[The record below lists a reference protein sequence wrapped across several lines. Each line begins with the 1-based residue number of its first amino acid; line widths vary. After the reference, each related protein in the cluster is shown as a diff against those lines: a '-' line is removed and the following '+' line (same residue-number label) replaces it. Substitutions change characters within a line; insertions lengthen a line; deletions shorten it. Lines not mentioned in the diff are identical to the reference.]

1 MANRYR
7 NAFYYSS
14 NTNQIVTYTCPT
26 DARAIIQNIQVTNH
40 AGSNPDFEVFIS
52 DASDSNEIHELGHIV
67 LSSKT
72 TENLAK
78 GPVVLEEGDAL
89 LCQTSSANTA
99 SVVVSILETDR
110 NQQ

>member
-40 AGSNPDFEVFIS
+40 VGSNPDFEVFIS
-52 DASDSNEIHELGHIV
+52 DASDSNEIHELGHQV
-67 LSSKT
+67 LAAKT
-72 TENLAK
+72 TYNLAK

-89 LCQTSSANTA
+89 LCQTSVANTA
-99 SVVVSILETDR
+99 AVVVSILETDR

>member
-14 NTNQIVTYTCPT
+14 NTDQIVTYTCPT

-40 AGSNPDFEVFIS
+40 VGSNPDFEIFIS
-52 DASDSNEIHELGHIV
+52 DASDSNEIHELGHAV
-67 LSSKT
+67 LSAKT

-89 LCQTSSANTA
+89 LCQTSVANTA

>member
-1 MANRYR
+1 MANRYK

-14 NTNQIVTYTCPT
+14 NTDQILTYTCPT

-40 AGSNPDFEVFIS
+40 AGSNPDFEVFIT
-52 DASDSNEIHELGHIV
+52 DASDSNEIHELGHTV

-89 LCQTSSANTA
+89 LCQTSVANTA
-99 SVVVSILETDR
+99 SVVVAILETDR

>member
-14 NTNQIVTYTCPT
+14 NTDQIVTYTCPT

-40 AGSNPDFEVFIS
+40 VGSNPDFEVFIS
-52 DASDSNEIHELGHIV
+52 DASDSNEIHELGHQV
-67 LSSKT
+67 LAAKT
-72 TENLAK
+72 TYNLAK

-89 LCQTSSANTA
+89 LCQTSVANTA

>member
-14 NTNQIVTYTCPT
+14 NTDQIVTYTCPT

-40 AGSNPDFEVFIS
+40 VGSNPDFEVFIS
-52 DASDSNEIHELGHIV
+52 DASDSGEIHELGHQV
-67 LSSKT
+67 LSAKT
-72 TENLAK
+72 TYNLAK

-89 LCQTSSANTA
+89 LCQTSVANTA